1 MPDPKTP
8 PKHRSS
14 GARKTPRSHGFLSH
28 GLAGRDT
35 QGPGDQTH
43 HKSRGSRSAI
53 ASGPDG
59 PKSLAQKPIVKP
71 YRARDEQ

>member
-1 MPDPKTP
+1 MRELKTP
-8 PKHRSS
+8 PKRKSA
-14 GARKTPRSHGFLSH
+14 GAGKLLRSHGFLSH
-28 GLAGRDT
+28 GPADRDT

-53 ASGPDG
+53 ASGPG
-59 PKSLAQKPIVKP
+59 EPKSLTQKPIVKP